1 MIKVID
7 NSKLLNEYVK
17 AMNSGDP
24 EQMQEAGLKLYTAI
38 CESVKQDVI
47 DAKSADETDAIL
59 KERGVRQLTQTEKT
73 FYQKWIESA
82 KSSNPQQTFTDLIEN
97 DGMPETIIEDVY
109 KNLTQEHPLLSRVN
123 FVSVKYLTQWL
134 LNNHAETM
142 AQWGEITDEV
152 VKEITSGFRM
162 VEIRQ
167 SMLSAFLV
175 IPKGLLDLG
184 PQFLDSYVRQILTE
198 TIACG
203 LEHGIIS
210 GKGAK
215 GEIIGLIRD
224 IHEGVTYSTTDGY
237 PLKKEIAV
245 DDFSPKAYGA
255 LVANLLKTE
264 KGKLR
269 AVKCVDLLVNPVDYL
284 TKIMP
289 ATTVLTAQGTY
300 SKDLFPFPTNV
311 IPSIA
316 VPENKAVMALLDE
329 YFLGVGMD
337 KNAAITYSDEYKF
350 VQHAR
355 TYLAV
360 LYAGGMASDNTVA
373 QYLDLTNLSE
383 AYITVLQKQV
393 AAASNN
399 ETPTA

>member
-1 MIKVID
+1 MMHVID
-7 NSKLLNEYVK
+7 KTKLLTEYVT
-17 AMNSGDP
+17 AMNSGDAK
-24 EQMQEAGLKLYTAI
+24 QMEEASQKLYTAI
-38 CESVKQDVI
+38 CESVKQDVL
-47 DAKSADETDAIL
+47 DAREADDTAAVL
-59 KERGVRQLTQTEKT
+59 KERGVRQLTPCEKT

-82 KSSNPQQTFTDLIEN
+82 KSSNPQQAFTDLIEK

-109 KNLTQEHPLLSRVN
+109 KNLTHDHPLLSRVN

-134 LNNHAETM
+134 LNNHPEDM
-142 AQWGEITDEV
+142 AQWGEIKDEV
-152 VKEITSGFRM
+152 VKEITSGFRT

-184 PQFLDSYVRQILTE
+184 PQFLDSYIRQILTE
-198 TIACG
+198 AIACG
-203 LEHGIIS
+203 LENGIVN

-215 GEIIGLIRD
+215 GEIIGLTRD
-224 IHEGVTYSTTDGY
+224 IHEGVAYSTTDGY
-237 PLKKEIAV
+237 PLKKEIEV
-245 DDFSPKAYGA
+245 TNFSPKSYGA

-269 AVKCVDLLVNPVDYL
+269 AVSSVDLLVNPVDYL

-337 KNAAITYSDEYKF
+337 KNAAITYSDDYKF

-360 LYAGGMASDNTVA
+360 LYAGGMAADNTVA
-373 QYLDLTNLSE
+373 QYLDLTNLDE

-393 AAASNN
+393 ADAA
-399 ETPTA
+399 TVTA